1 MENLE
6 SPESFRV
13 AQSGAANRESEGVSF
28 ERANARAR
36 RSQKLANVD
45 ARLDRFFGLGLSR
58 EIAAKFIGVSSTTFD
73 VMVKDGRMPAPRRIG
88 ARKLWSRVE
97 LESAFDALPKDE
109 DAGINPWDQ
118 DAAA

>member
-1 MENLE
+1 MHMI
-6 SPESFRV
+6 
-13 AQSGAANRESEGVSF
+13 ADTQI
-28 ERANARAR
+28 
-36 RSQKLANVD
+36 
-45 ARLDRFFGLGLSR
+45 DRFFGLGLSR
-58 EIAAKFIGVSSTTFD
+58 EIAARFIGVSATTFD
-73 VMVKDGRMPAPRRIG
+73 VMVKDGRMPVARRIG